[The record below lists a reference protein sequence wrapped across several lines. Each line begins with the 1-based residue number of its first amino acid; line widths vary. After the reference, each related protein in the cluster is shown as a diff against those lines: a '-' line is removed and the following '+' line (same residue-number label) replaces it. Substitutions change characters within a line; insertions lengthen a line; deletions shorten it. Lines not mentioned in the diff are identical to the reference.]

1 MLNISPTTPCK
12 SNSRSCPNTN
22 CRLLIKHRSGVP
34 LPAEVVAI
42 IQELGYRCRLT
53 GWDELD
59 AATTLMPPQ
68 LSAVLQQMAENWH
81 LRQLPAR

>member
-1 MLNISPTTPCK
+1 MPEHFPDTVLQEHLAQLPEYQL
-12 SNSRSCPNTN
+12 
-22 CRLLIKHRSGVP
+22 RLLIKHRAGVP

-59 AATTLMPPQ
+59 AAATQMPPQ
-68 LSAVLQQMAENWH
+68 LSAVLQHMAENWH
-81 LRQLPAR
+81 LRHQPAR